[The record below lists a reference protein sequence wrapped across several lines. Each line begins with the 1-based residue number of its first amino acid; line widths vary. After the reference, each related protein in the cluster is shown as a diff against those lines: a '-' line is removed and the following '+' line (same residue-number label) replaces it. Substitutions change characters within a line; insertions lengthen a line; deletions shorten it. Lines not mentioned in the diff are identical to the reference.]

1 MLEYESL
8 KELFTFLKMPNL
20 SKKHW
25 GDNSGWLIAEYL
37 YKQVMV
43 KSRDV
48 LSAAKYLAITCD
60 EVTTLDNQSW
70 ISIHAY
76 CVQDFYRQPILVSLE
91 CLTEGASTTKLAS
104 TLIDAMSNHGGQS
117 KDDLRQKFV
126 SFGADGGAV
135 F

>member
-1 MLEYESL
+1 MIWADLDATSVQLLQVQLGFKSDRVRKLNQFAIVFHLLQNGRPMLEYESL
-8 KELFTFLKMPNL
+8 KELFMFLKMPNL

-43 KSRDV
+43 KSREV

-60 EVTTLDNQSW
+60 EVTTVDNQSW

-76 CVQDFYRQPILVSLE
+76 CVQDFYR
-91 CLTEGASTTKLAS
+91 
-104 TLIDAMSNHGGQS
+104 
-117 KDDLRQKFV
+117 
-126 SFGADGGAV
+126 
-135 F
+135 